1 MSTIQ
6 VKAIHMHQISRSARF
21 TVALGM
27 AMAAMAGCS
36 VSGSVGGGSVD
47 EGELAVQAVAAL
59 EAQTGATMDPSESLT
74 CLDDLKTDAG
84 SVAMCEYRVAS
95 GSVFDVT
102 VTSEGIGSDD
112 KVAFTVVVSDTPR

>member
-1 MSTIQ
+1 MYQTSRTI
-6 VKAIHMHQISRSARF
+6 RS
-21 TVALGM
+21 TVAL
-27 AMAAMAGCS
+27 AMAVTAMAGCS
-36 VSGSVGGGSVD
+36 FSVGGDSID
-47 EGELAVQAVAAL
+47 KGELAVQAVAAL

-74 CLDDLKTDAG
+74 CIDDLKTDAG

-95 GSVFDVT
+95 GSIFDVT